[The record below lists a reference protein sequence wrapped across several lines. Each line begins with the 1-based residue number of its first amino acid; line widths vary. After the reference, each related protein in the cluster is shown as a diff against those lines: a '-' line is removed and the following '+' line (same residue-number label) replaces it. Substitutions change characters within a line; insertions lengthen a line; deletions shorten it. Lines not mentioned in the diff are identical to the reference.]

1 MSNLCP
7 CCGQRVP
14 DASEPGAEK
23 ITPEF
28 LRLVDPKGRV
38 SLPAAVIAT
47 HGRYYSARGDQQRI
61 HLRPDLYGRRAV
73 LVDPSREHFRYTLPV
88 EWRERTGIRP
98 GMQVAV
104 ARVGREVLVW
114 RL

>member
-1 MSNLCP
+1 MTNLCP
-7 CCGQRVP
+7 CCGQPCPV
-14 DASEPGAEK
+14 ASEPAPV
-23 ITPEF
+23 PEW

-47 HGRYYSARGDQQRI
+47 HGRYYSARSDEQRI
-61 HLRPDLYGRRAV
+61 HLRADLYGRRAV
-73 LVDPSREHFRYTLPV
+73 LIDQSRKNYRYTLPI

-98 GMQVAV
+98 GCQVAV